1 MNKQFGYQ
9 PGGYGA
15 GGGSITFA
23 IPMAAAGSDLTSNLA
38 AGTRKAIWFFPFNC
52 DIVEVFA
59 GVGTVGTGSSIIVD
73 CNIDGVSALST
84 RIYIEAN
91 QKTSLTAS
99 TQPVL
104 STTSATKGQELS
116 WDIDS
121 VAAVDTGKAI
131 TFYIKCNPK

>member
-23 IPMAAAGSDLTSNLA
+23 IPMAAAGSDLTSDLA
-38 AGTRKAIWFFPFNC
+38 VGTRKAIWFFPFNC
-52 DIVEVFA
+52 DIVEVFS
-59 GVGTVGTGSSIIVD
+59 GVGTVASGSSIIVD

-84 RIYIEAN
+84 RISIEAG
-91 QKTSLTAS
+91 QKTSLTAAA
-99 TQPVL
+99 QPVL

-116 WDIDS
+116 WDLDQIG
-121 VAAVDTGKAI
+121 AVDTGKAI
-131 TFYIKCNPK
+131 TFYITCNPK